1 MRILGPLRERD
12 FALLWSGMTVSLL
25 GDGIYLVAVA
35 WQVYD
40 ISNDPA
46 SLSLVGLSWT
56 LGMVAFLLFGGIV
69 SDRCERRRVLIA
81 ADVTRAL
88 VLAAIGVLSLTGALE
103 VWHLVA
109 LVVLFGAGEAFF
121 GPAFGALVPDIV
133 AGERLVEANALDQLV
148 RQAAARLVGPALGGA
163 VVAAVG
169 AGSAFL
175 FDAATFVVSALC
187 VAALRVRSLPAPRDR
202 ARSARAELGEGWRFV
217 RGQPWLW
224 ATLVSSAV
232 SLLFFLGPME
242 VLLPYVVRNDLHAGA
257 AAFGSILGAAGAG
270 SVVTSL
276 ALSQRGL
283 PRRYLTFTYALWA
296 VGTLPFIGYALG
308 TAVWQLAALAAI
320 YGACMTGGMV
330 VWGTLMQTRVPPA
343 LRGRVHSLDWFVSVA
358 LTPLSFALTGPVAKA
373 IGTQATLIV
382 AGVVPGAVT
391 AALFVAAGLRRDE
404 ERAGPLGSAQ
414 QPDDALQVAQITEA
428 AERSAT

>member
-1 MRILGPLRERD
+1 MATSMAAGTIDPVRILRPLRERD

-40 ISNDPA
+40 LSNDPA
-46 SLSLVGLSWT
+46 ALSLVGMSWT

-69 SDRCERRRVLIA
+69 SDRVERRRVLIA
-81 ADVTRAL
+81 ADLVRAL
-88 VLAAIGVLSLTGALE
+88 VVGVIGVLSLTGTLE

-121 GPAFGALVPDIV
+121 GPAFGALVPDLV
-133 AGERLVEANALDQLV
+133 AGERLVEANALDQFV
-148 RQAAARLVGPALGGA
+148 RQAAARLIGPALGGA

-169 AGSAFL
+169 SGSAFV
-175 FDAATFVVSALC
+175 FDAATFLVSAAC
-187 VAALRVRSLPAPRDR
+187 VAALRVRSLPGARDG
-202 ARSARAELGEGWRFV
+202 ARSARAELREGWVFV
-217 RGQPWLW
+217 RSQPWLW
-224 ATLVSSAV
+224 ATLVTAAV
-232 SLLFFLGPME
+232 SLLFFMGPLE

-257 AAFGSILGAAGAG
+257 AAFGLILGAGGAGAI
-270 SVVTSL
+270 VASL

-283 PRRYLTFTYALWA
+283 PRRYLSFAYALWS

-308 TAVWQLAALAAI
+308 TAVWQLAALAAV
-320 YGACMTGGMV
+320 YGACMTGGMI
-330 VWGTLMQTRVPPA
+330 VWGTLMQTRVPPE

-373 IGTQATLIV
+373 IGVDTTLVVAAIV
-382 AGVVPGAVT
+382 PCVVTV
-391 AALFVAAGLRRDE
+391 ALFAIAGLRRDE
-404 ERAGPLGSAQ
+404 ERAGPLGT
-414 QPDDALQVAQITEA
+414 DARPA
-428 AERSAT
+428 AEIG